1 MLEWLTNAL
10 LKEVDRAVTGF
21 VNSIQRRLLR
31 MALKVFFCIAG
42 LTALALGIIIMGSK
56 YIGLDLMLLVAG
68 VVFVLAFFLS

>member
-10 LKEVDRAVTGF
+10 LKEVNNAVIGV
-21 VNSIQRRLLR
+21 VNTVQRRLLR

-56 YIGLDLMLLVAG
+56 YIGLDLMLIAAG